1 MWTRFVIVALKHF
14 RTITNTTEQMNHSH
28 LATPGSG
35 GAGRYKESSTFS
47 LLSRKCMAWLCGIK
61 ENDCIPQQVTAYWNI
76 HIRCGETATDS
87 WVVKVDRVS
96 KQEVF
101 NMGATLIIRNC
112 TLFWSFWRS
121 PTCCKYV
128 VTNDCVRISQVRQR
142 LVSSCQVLVSSCP
155 AQTQE
160 AQYAQKKYSQSCIFK
175 AHIITS

>member
-76 HIRCGETATDS
+76 HIRCGETASDS
-87 WVVKVDRVS
+87 WVVKAVCPS
-96 KQEVF
+96 KKC
-101 NMGATLIIRNC
+101 LIWEQLWLLEIAPYFDN
-112 TLFWSFWRS
+112 SWRS

-128 VTNDCVRISQVRQR
+128 VAWWSQV
-142 LVSSCQVLVSSCP
+142 LPMLIIPKEAPHVANDSCGDHKCSLCW
-155 AQTQE
+155 
-160 AQYAQKKYSQSCIFK
+160 
-175 AHIITS
+175 